1 MPRMKDQYK
10 NLQVT
15 VKDSAHKVWLASL
28 GVASVVDEKAGVL
41 MEESNKFLKES
52 NKVFEGL
59 VDRGRKLE
67 KKTGKGLDKVK
78 TKAKEATERAKTE
91 VEDTV
96 DRFETLVDERL
107 TDVVNKLGLPKRNE
121 IQTLSKRVEEL
132 STMVENL
139 TGIKKQDR
147 KVYQVTPK
155 EDAWL
160 VTLDGKKKP
169 LAQYETKSAALE
181 AARELA
187 KANEPSQLI
196 IHRADGTV
204 QTSHTYDPDAAS

>member
-10 NLQVT
+10 NLQET

-41 MEESNKFLKES
+41 AEESNKFLKES

-78 TKAKEATERAKTE
+78 TKAKEATDRAKTE
-91 VEDTV
+91 VEETV

-107 TDVVNKLGLPKRNE
+107 TDVVKRLGLPKRNE

-132 STMVENL
+132 STMVMNL
-139 TGIKKQDR
+139 TGTKILDR
-147 KVYQVTPK
+147 KVYQVTPQD
-155 EDAWL
+155 DAWM